1 MGRRWHLRKR
11 SAAWLVAAAEKN
23 LSRRD
28 YPAAIADL
36 KKALARDKADTR
48 TLDLMKKAVGTRD
61 WVDALWKRAA
71 DFRGRGERL
80 RAAALYEVLLKL
92 APSLPGPRSDF
103 RRLRAENKRIAARL
117 EAADGAFRSRDHD
130 EAIAKGNAVLK
141 LDPDNTE
148 AIFLIQEAE
157 RIKARAAVLR
167 GKAREYVRQ
176 GRLDPAARTYEEL
189 LRLCPHSA
197 DDAAEL
203 EAVNEAV
210 RRANALRYAARPHT
224 GVSAPGGKE
233 GLNSYGPPAS
243 YQTSAISAGEK
254 RPRIG
259 KSHLC
264 AATALAVVLGAMLL
278 DPIMIFSSANAALA
292 LTFLLLVSPIA
303 FWLRGAI
310 GK

>member
-11 SAAWLVAAAEKN
+11 SAAWLVAAAEKD
-23 LSRRD
+23 LGRRD

-36 KKALARDKADTR
+36 KKALARGKADTA
-48 TLDLMKKAVGTRD
+48 TLDLLKKASGLRD
-61 WVDALWKRAA
+61 CVDVLRKRAA

-92 APSLPGPRSDF
+92 APFLPGPRSDF
-103 RRLRAENKRIAARL
+103 RRLRAENERIAARL
-117 EAADGAFRSRDHD
+117 EAADAAYRGRDYDGAV
-130 EAIAKGNAVLK
+130 AKANAVLG
-141 LDPDNTE
+141 LDPDNAE
-148 AIFLIQEAE
+148 AVFLIQEAE
-157 RIKARAAVLR
+157 RMKALAAILR

-203 EAVNEAV
+203 EAVNEAI
-210 RRANALRYAARPHT
+210 RRANALRYAARPPIT
-224 GVSAPGGKE
+224 LSAPGRRE
-233 GLNSYGPPAS
+233 GQETAAS
-243 YQTSAISAGEK
+243 CPGSALSAGVK

-264 AATALAVVLGAMLL
+264 AAGALAAVLGAMLL
-278 DPIMIFSSANAALA
+278 EPAIIFSSVSAALA
-292 LTFLLLVSPIA
+292 LTFLLLLSPVA

-310 GK
+310 SK